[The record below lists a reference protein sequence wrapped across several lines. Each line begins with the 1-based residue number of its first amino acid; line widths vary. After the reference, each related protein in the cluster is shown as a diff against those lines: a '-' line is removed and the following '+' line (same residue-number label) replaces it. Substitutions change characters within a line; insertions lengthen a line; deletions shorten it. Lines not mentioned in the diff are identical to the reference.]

1 MLMRAILTPLL
12 TLLAMIFLQFYRL
25 LLSPILHLLAAQGI
39 ISHCRFLP
47 TCSQYA
53 VESIERFG
61 LYQGSMLA
69 VKRFCRCHPFAKSGF
84 DPVPET
90 IMRDH
95 QTTQTHRETK
105 HHGTTKS
112 E

>member
-1 MLMRAILTPLL
+1 MFTHLIFNPLL
-12 TLLAMIFLQFYRL
+12 TLLAMLLLQFYRL

-47 TCSQYA
+47 TCSEYA

-61 LYQGSMLA
+61 VYQGSMLA
-69 VKRFCRCHPFAKSGF
+69 VKRLCRCHPFARSGF
-84 DPVPET
+84 DPVPEA
-90 IMRDH
+90 IHARPHKAHKESKDN
-95 QTTQTHRETK
+95 
-105 HHGTTKS
+105 GISS